1 MHHIYYSKEK
11 FIETD
16 GKAVFIIYHLPKME
30 GAKRM
35 SEQTYMYEQETAVA
49 ALHKVEGFDPRKFMR
64 LIQKEDQSSR
74 YYLDVAYRKLWF
86 RLCYPEGKIVKTI
99 RSITEKMAI
108 VEAKVY
114 LSKNDPEDS
123 YVANAFAQKYRMDD
137 SEIGQKYVELAETAA
152 VGRALSDAGFG
163 LQFADREKEMDPE
176 VTEAPIDEEVMAG
189 TPICPENIPE
199 EVFESSV
206 GETLMEDMI
215 PGQCGIE
222 DYIPMPDEIMQV
234 AEVSKEDAQP
244 PKAAP
249 QPKAAQQPMAAQQP
263 KAAQQPTKKP
273 EQTPQEQFRQN
284 NVAPESTVGITR
296 DMPVNDIYGKLTR
309 DLAVKV
315 VVSAGCYKGKTL
327 GQIAVEKPGSLQWYV
342 DSYKGPDNLLR
353 AAAKYLLD
361 QALAP
366 AC

>member
-1 MHHIYYSKEK
+1 
-11 FIETD
+11 
-16 GKAVFIIYHLPKME
+16 
-30 GAKRM
+30 M

-99 RSITEKMAI
+99 RSITAQMAI
-108 VEAKVY
+108 VEARVY
-114 LSKNDPEDS
+114 LNKNDPDDS
-123 YVANAFAQKYRMDD
+123 YVANAFAQKFRED

-199 EVFESSV
+199 EVFGSSV
-206 GETLMEDMI
+206 GEPLMEDMI

-222 DYIPMPDEIMQV
+222 DYIPMPDEVMRV
-234 AEVSKEDAQP
+234 AEASKEEVQQP
-244 PKAAP
+244 KAALQPKAAP
-249 QPKAAQQPMAAQQP
+249 QP
-263 KAAQQPTKKP
+263 TKKS
-273 EQTPQEQFRQN
+273 EQTPQEQFMQN

>member
-1 MHHIYYSKEK
+1 
-11 FIETD
+11 
-16 GKAVFIIYHLPKME
+16 
-30 GAKRM
+30 M

-49 ALHKVEGFDPRKFMR
+49 ALHQVEGFDPRKFMR

-99 RSITEKMAI
+99 RSITAQMAI
-108 VEAKVY
+108 VEARVY
-114 LSKNDPEDS
+114 LNKNDPDDS
-123 YVANAFAQKYRMDD
+123 YVANAFAQKFRED

-199 EVFESSV
+199 EVFGSSV
-206 GETLMEDMI
+206 GEPLMEDMI

-222 DYIPMPDEIMQV
+222 DYIPMPDEVMRV
-234 AEVSKEDAQP
+234 AEASKEEVQQP
-244 PKAAP
+244 KAALQPKAAP
-249 QPKAAQQPMAAQQP
+249 QP
-263 KAAQQPTKKP
+263 TKKS
-273 EQTPQEQFRQN
+273 EQTPQEQFMQN

-342 DSYKGPDNLLR
+342 DSYKGPENLLR

>member
-1 MHHIYYSKEK
+1 
-11 FIETD
+11 
-16 GKAVFIIYHLPKME
+16 
-30 GAKRM
+30 M

-49 ALHKVEGFDPRKFMR
+49 ALHQVEGFDPRKFMR

-99 RSITEKMAI
+99 RSITAQMAI
-108 VEAKVY
+108 VDARVY
-114 LSKNDPEDS
+114 LNKNDPDDS
-123 YVANAFAQKYRMDD
+123 YVANAFAQKFRED

-199 EVFESSV
+199 EVFGSSV
-206 GETLMEDMI
+206 GEPLMEDMI

-222 DYIPMPDEIMQV
+222 DYIPMPDEVMRV
-234 AEVSKEDAQP
+234 AEASKEEVQQP
-244 PKAAP
+244 KAALQPKAAP
-249 QPKAAQQPMAAQQP
+249 QP
-263 KAAQQPTKKP
+263 TKKS
-273 EQTPQEQFRQN
+273 EQTPQEQFMQN

>member
-1 MHHIYYSKEK
+1 
-11 FIETD
+11 
-16 GKAVFIIYHLPKME
+16 
-30 GAKRM
+30 M

-49 ALHKVEGFDPRKFMR
+49 ALHQVEGFDPRKFMR

-99 RSITEKMAI
+99 RSITAQMAI
-108 VEAKVY
+108 VEARVY
-114 LSKNDPEDS
+114 LNKNDPDDS
-123 YVANAFAQKYRMDD
+123 YVANAFAQKFRED

-199 EVFESSV
+199 EVFGSSV
-206 GETLMEDMI
+206 GEPLMEDMI

-222 DYIPMPDEIMQV
+222 DYIPMPDEVMRV
-234 AEVSKEDAQP
+234 AEASKEEVQP

-249 QPKAAQQPMAAQQP
+249 QP

-273 EQTPQEQFRQN
+273 EQTPQEQFMQN

>member
-1 MHHIYYSKEK
+1 
-11 FIETD
+11 
-16 GKAVFIIYHLPKME
+16 
-30 GAKRM
+30 M

-49 ALHKVEGFDPRKFMR
+49 ALHQVEGFDPRKFMR

-86 RLCYPEGKIVKTI
+86 RLCYPEGKIVKMI
-99 RSITEKMAI
+99 RSITAQMAI
-108 VEAKVY
+108 VEARVY
-114 LSKNDPEDS
+114 LNKNDPDDS
-123 YVANAFAQKYRMDD
+123 YVANAFAQKFRED

-199 EVFESSV
+199 EVFGSSV
-206 GETLMEDMI
+206 GEPLMEDMI

-222 DYIPMPDEIMQV
+222 DYIPMPDEVMRV
-234 AEVSKEDAQP
+234 AEASKEEVQQP
-244 PKAAP
+244 KAALQPKAAP
-249 QPKAAQQPMAAQQP
+249 QP
-263 KAAQQPTKKP
+263 TKKS
-273 EQTPQEQFRQN
+273 EQTPQEQFMQN

>member
-11 FIETD
+11 FIETG

-244 PKAAP
+244 PKAA
-249 QPKAAQQPMAAQQP
+249 
-263 KAAQQPTKKP
+263 QQPTKKP
-273 EQTPQEQFRQN
+273 EQTPQEQFMQN

-296 DMPVNDIYGKLTR
+296 DMSVNDIYEKLTR

>member
-1 MHHIYYSKEK
+1 
-11 FIETD
+11 
-16 GKAVFIIYHLPKME
+16 
-30 GAKRM
+30 M
-35 SEQTYMYEQETAVA
+35 SERTYMYEQETAVA
-49 ALHKVEGFDPRKFMR
+49 ALHQVEGFDPRKFMR

-99 RSITEKMAI
+99 RSITAQMAI
-108 VEAKVY
+108 VEARVY
-114 LSKNDPEDS
+114 LNKNDPDDS
-123 YVANAFAQKYRMDD
+123 YVANAFAQKFRED

-199 EVFESSV
+199 EVFGSSV
-206 GETLMEDMI
+206 GEPLMEDMI

-222 DYIPMPDEIMQV
+222 DYIPMPDEIMRV
-234 AEVSKEDAQP
+234 AEASKEEVQQP
-244 PKAAP
+244 KAALQPKAAP
-249 QPKAAQQPMAAQQP
+249 QP
-263 KAAQQPTKKP
+263 TKKS
-273 EQTPQEQFRQN
+273 EQTPQEQFMQN

-296 DMPVNDIYGKLTR
+296 DMPVNDIYGKLTK

>member
-49 ALHKVEGFDPRKFMR
+49 ALHQVEGFDPRKFMR

-199 EVFESSV
+199 EVFGSSV
-206 GETLMEDMI
+206 GENLMEDMI

-234 AEVSKEDAQP
+234 AEASKEE
-244 PKAAP
+244 
-249 QPKAAQQPMAAQQP
+249 AQQP

-273 EQTPQEQFRQN
+273 EQTPQEQFMQN
-284 NVAPESTVGITR
+284 NVAPEATVGITR

-361 QALAP
+361 QARAP

>member
-11 FIETD
+11 FIETG

-49 ALHKVEGFDPRKFMR
+49 ALHQVEGFDPRKFMR

-123 YVANAFAQKYRMDD
+123 YVANAFAQKYRED

-176 VTEAPIDEEVMAG
+176 VTEAPIDEEVMVG

-199 EVFESSV
+199 EVFGSSV
-206 GETLMEDMI
+206 GENLMEDMI

-234 AEVSKEDAQP
+234 EEVSKEDAQP
-244 PKAAP
+244 
-249 QPKAAQQPMAAQQP
+249 P

-273 EQTPQEQFRQN
+273 EQTPQEQFMKN

>member
-1 MHHIYYSKEK
+1 
-11 FIETD
+11 
-16 GKAVFIIYHLPKME
+16 
-30 GAKRM
+30 M

-234 AEVSKEDAQP
+234 EEASKEDAQP
-244 PKAAP
+244 
-249 QPKAAQQPMAAQQP
+249 P

-273 EQTPQEQFRQN
+273 EQTPQEQFMQN
-284 NVAPESTVGITR
+284 NVSPLEC
-296 DMPVNDIYGKLTR
+296 P
-309 DLAVKV
+309 DL
-315 VVSAGCYKGKTL
+315 C
-327 GQIAVEKPGSLQWYV
+327 
-342 DSYKGPDNLLR
+342 R
-353 AAAKYLLD
+353 
-361 QALAP
+361 
-366 AC
+366 

>member
-1 MHHIYYSKEK
+1 
-11 FIETD
+11 
-16 GKAVFIIYHLPKME
+16 
-30 GAKRM
+30 M
-35 SEQTYMYEQETAVA
+35 SEQTYMYEQEPAVA
-49 ALHKVEGFDPRKFMR
+49 ALHQVEGFDPRKFMR

-99 RSITEKMAI
+99 RSITAQMAI
-108 VEAKVY
+108 VEARVY
-114 LSKNDPEDS
+114 LNKNDPDDS
-123 YVANAFAQKYRMDD
+123 YVANAFAQKFRED

-199 EVFESSV
+199 EVFGSSV
-206 GETLMEDMI
+206 GEPLMEDMI

-222 DYIPMPDEIMQV
+222 DYIPMPDEVMRV
-234 AEVSKEDAQP
+234 AEASKEEVQQP
-244 PKAAP
+244 KAALQPKAAP
-249 QPKAAQQPMAAQQP
+249 QP
-263 KAAQQPTKKP
+263 TKKS
-273 EQTPQEQFRQN
+273 EQTPQEQFMQN

>member
-11 FIETD
+11 FIETG

-49 ALHKVEGFDPRKFMR
+49 ALHQVEGFDPRKFMR

-99 RSITEKMAI
+99 RSITAQMAI
-108 VEAKVY
+108 VEARVY
-114 LSKNDPEDS
+114 LNKNDPDDS
-123 YVANAFAQKYRMDD
+123 YVANAFAQKFRED

-199 EVFESSV
+199 EVFGSSV
-206 GETLMEDMI
+206 GEPLMEDMI

-222 DYIPMPDEIMQV
+222 DYIPMPDEIMRV
-234 AEVSKEDAQP
+234 AEASKEEV
-244 PKAAP
+244 
-249 QPKAAQQPMAAQQP
+249 QQP
-263 KAAQQPTKKP
+263 KAAPQPTKKP
-273 EQTPQEQFRQN
+273 EQTPQEQFMQN
-284 NVAPESTVGITR
+284 NVAQESTVGITR

>member
-49 ALHKVEGFDPRKFMR
+49 ALHQVEGFDPRKFMR

-199 EVFESSV
+199 EVFGSSV
-206 GETLMEDMI
+206 GENLMEDMI

-234 AEVSKEDAQP
+234 AEASKEE
-244 PKAAP
+244 
-249 QPKAAQQPMAAQQP
+249 AQQP

-273 EQTPQEQFRQN
+273 EQTPQEQFMQN
-284 NVAPESTVGITR
+284 NVAPEATVGITR
-296 DMPVNDIYGKLTR
+296 DMSVNDIYGKLTR

>member
-11 FIETD
+11 FIETG

-49 ALHKVEGFDPRKFMR
+49 ALHQVEGFDPRKFMR

-123 YVANAFAQKYRMDD
+123 YVANAFAQKYRED

-199 EVFESSV
+199 EVFGSSV
-206 GETLMEDMI
+206 GENLMEDMI

-234 AEVSKEDAQP
+234 AEASKEE
-244 PKAAP
+244 
-249 QPKAAQQPMAAQQP
+249 AQQP

-273 EQTPQEQFRQN
+273 EQTPQEQFMQN

>member
-11 FIETD
+11 FIETG

-49 ALHKVEGFDPRKFMR
+49 ALHQVEGFDPRKFMR

-215 PGQCGIE
+215 LGQCGIE

-244 PKAAP
+244 PKAA
-249 QPKAAQQPMAAQQP
+249 
-263 KAAQQPTKKP
+263 QQPTKKP
-273 EQTPQEQFRQN
+273 EQTPQEQFMQN

>member
-1 MHHIYYSKEK
+1 
-11 FIETD
+11 
-16 GKAVFIIYHLPKME
+16 
-30 GAKRM
+30 M

-49 ALHKVEGFDPRKFMR
+49 ALHQVEGFDPRKFMR

-99 RSITEKMAI
+99 RSITAQMAI
-108 VEAKVY
+108 VEARVY
-114 LSKNDPEDS
+114 LNKNDPDDS
-123 YVANAFAQKYRMDD
+123 YVANAFAQKFRED
-137 SEIGQKYVELAETAA
+137 SEIGQKYVELAETAS

-199 EVFESSV
+199 EVFGSSV
-206 GETLMEDMI
+206 GEPLMEDMI

-222 DYIPMPDEIMQV
+222 DYIPMPDEVMRV
-234 AEVSKEDAQP
+234 AEASKEEVQQP
-244 PKAAP
+244 KAALQPKAAP
-249 QPKAAQQPMAAQQP
+249 QP
-263 KAAQQPTKKP
+263 TKKS
-273 EQTPQEQFRQN
+273 EQTPQEQFMQN

>member
-1 MHHIYYSKEK
+1 
-11 FIETD
+11 
-16 GKAVFIIYHLPKME
+16 
-30 GAKRM
+30 M

-49 ALHKVEGFDPRKFMR
+49 ALHQVEGFDPRKFMR

-99 RSITEKMAI
+99 RSITAQMAI
-108 VEAKVY
+108 VEARVY
-114 LSKNDPEDS
+114 LNKNDPDDS
-123 YVANAFAQKYRMDD
+123 YVANAFAQKFRED

-199 EVFESSV
+199 EVFGSSV
-206 GETLMEDMI
+206 GEPLMEDMI

-222 DYIPMPDEIMQV
+222 DYIPMPDEVMRV
-234 AEVSKEDAQP
+234 AEASKEEVQQP
-244 PKAAP
+244 KAALQPKAAP
-249 QPKAAQQPMAAQQP
+249 QP
-263 KAAQQPTKKP
+263 TKKS
-273 EQTPQEQFRQN
+273 EQTPQEQFMQN

-353 AAAKYLLD
+353 PAAKYLLD

>member
-1 MHHIYYSKEK
+1 
-11 FIETD
+11 
-16 GKAVFIIYHLPKME
+16 
-30 GAKRM
+30 M

-49 ALHKVEGFDPRKFMR
+49 ALHQVEGFDPRKFMR

-99 RSITEKMAI
+99 RSITAQMAI
-108 VEAKVY
+108 VEARVY
-114 LSKNDPEDS
+114 LNKNDPDDS
-123 YVANAFAQKYRMDD
+123 YVANAFAQKFSED

-199 EVFESSV
+199 EVFGSSV
-206 GETLMEDMI
+206 GEPLMEDMI

-222 DYIPMPDEIMQV
+222 DYIPMPDEVMRV
-234 AEVSKEDAQP
+234 AEASKEEVQQP
-244 PKAAP
+244 KAALQPKAAP
-249 QPKAAQQPMAAQQP
+249 QP
-263 KAAQQPTKKP
+263 TKKS
-273 EQTPQEQFRQN
+273 EQTPQEQFMQN

>member
-35 SEQTYMYEQETAVA
+35 SEQTNMYEQETAVA
-49 ALHKVEGFDPRKFMR
+49 ALHQVEGFDPRKFMR

-199 EVFESSV
+199 EVFGSSV
-206 GETLMEDMI
+206 GENLMEDMI

-234 AEVSKEDAQP
+234 EEASKEDAQP
-244 PKAAP
+244 
-249 QPKAAQQPMAAQQP
+249 P

-273 EQTPQEQFRQN
+273 EQTPQEQFMQN

>member
-1 MHHIYYSKEK
+1 
-11 FIETD
+11 
-16 GKAVFIIYHLPKME
+16 
-30 GAKRM
+30 
-35 SEQTYMYEQETAVA
+35 
-49 ALHKVEGFDPRKFMR
+49 MR

-99 RSITEKMAI
+99 RSITAQMAI
-108 VEAKVY
+108 VEARVY
-114 LSKNDPEDS
+114 LNKNDPDDS
-123 YVANAFAQKYRMDD
+123 YVANAFAQKFRED

-199 EVFESSV
+199 EVFGSSV
-206 GETLMEDMI
+206 GEPLMEDMI

-222 DYIPMPDEIMQV
+222 DYIPMPDEVMRV
-234 AEVSKEDAQP
+234 AEASKEEVQQP
-244 PKAAP
+244 KAALQPKAAP
-249 QPKAAQQPMAAQQP
+249 QP
-263 KAAQQPTKKP
+263 TKKS
-273 EQTPQEQFRQN
+273 EQTPQEQFMQN

>member
-11 FIETD
+11 FIETG

-49 ALHKVEGFDPRKFMR
+49 ALHQVEGFDPRKFMR

-244 PKAAP
+244 PKAA
-249 QPKAAQQPMAAQQP
+249 
-263 KAAQQPTKKP
+263 QQPTKKP
-273 EQTPQEQFRQN
+273 EQTPQEQFMKN

>member
-1 MHHIYYSKEK
+1 
-11 FIETD
+11 
-16 GKAVFIIYHLPKME
+16 
-30 GAKRM
+30 M

-49 ALHKVEGFDPRKFMR
+49 ALHQVEGFDPRKFMR

-99 RSITEKMAI
+99 RSITAQMAI
-108 VEAKVY
+108 VEARVY
-114 LSKNDPEDS
+114 LNKNDPDDS
-123 YVANAFAQKYRMDD
+123 YVANAFAQKFRED

-199 EVFESSV
+199 EVFGSSV
-206 GETLMEDMI
+206 GEPLMEDMI

-234 AEVSKEDAQP
+234 EEASKEDAQP
-244 PKAAP
+244 
-249 QPKAAQQPMAAQQP
+249 P

-273 EQTPQEQFRQN
+273 EQTPQEQFMQN

>member
-1 MHHIYYSKEK
+1 
-11 FIETD
+11 
-16 GKAVFIIYHLPKME
+16 
-30 GAKRM
+30 M

-49 ALHKVEGFDPRKFMR
+49 ALHQVEGFDPRKFMR

-199 EVFESSV
+199 EVFGSSV
-206 GETLMEDMI
+206 GENLMEDMI

-234 AEVSKEDAQP
+234 EEASKEDAQP
-244 PKAAP
+244 
-249 QPKAAQQPMAAQQP
+249 P

-273 EQTPQEQFRQN
+273 EQTPQEQFMQN

-296 DMPVNDIYGKLTR
+296 DMPVNDIY
-309 DLAVKV
+309 
-315 VVSAGCYKGKTL
+315 

>member
-1 MHHIYYSKEK
+1 
-11 FIETD
+11 
-16 GKAVFIIYHLPKME
+16 
-30 GAKRM
+30 M

-49 ALHKVEGFDPRKFMR
+49 ALHQVEGFDPRKFMR

-99 RSITEKMAI
+99 RSITAQMAI
-108 VEAKVY
+108 VEARVY
-114 LSKNDPEDS
+114 LNKNDPDDS
-123 YVANAFAQKYRMDD
+123 YVANAFAQKFRED

-199 EVFESSV
+199 EVFGSSV
-206 GETLMEDMI
+206 GEPLMEDMI

-234 AEVSKEDAQP
+234 AEASKEEVQQP
-244 PKAAP
+244 KAALQPKAAP
-249 QPKAAQQPMAAQQP
+249 QP
-263 KAAQQPTKKP
+263 TKKS
-273 EQTPQEQFRQN
+273 EQTPQEQFMQN

>member
-11 FIETD
+11 FIETG

-49 ALHKVEGFDPRKFMR
+49 ALHQVEGFDPRKFMR

-99 RSITEKMAI
+99 RSITAQMAI
-108 VEAKVY
+108 VEARVY
-114 LSKNDPEDS
+114 LNKNDPDDS
-123 YVANAFAQKYRMDD
+123 YVANAFAQKFRED

-199 EVFESSV
+199 EVFGSSV
-206 GETLMEDMI
+206 GEPLMEDMI

-222 DYIPMPDEIMQV
+222 DYIPMPDEIMRV
-234 AEVSKEDAQP
+234 AEASKEEV
-244 PKAAP
+244 
-249 QPKAAQQPMAAQQP
+249 QQP
-263 KAAQQPTKKP
+263 KAALQPKAAPQPTKKP
-273 EQTPQEQFRQN
+273 EQTPQEQFMQN
-284 NVAPESTVGITR
+284 NVAQESTVGITR

-366 AC
+366 AG

>member
-1 MHHIYYSKEK
+1 
-11 FIETD
+11 
-16 GKAVFIIYHLPKME
+16 
-30 GAKRM
+30 M
-35 SEQTYMYEQETAVA
+35 SEQKYMYEQEAAVA
-49 ALHKVEGFDPRKFMR
+49 ALHRVEGFDPRKFMR
-64 LIQKEDQSSR
+64 LIQKEDQVAR

-114 LSKNDPEDS
+114 LNKNDPDDS
-123 YVANAFAQKYRMDD
+123 YVANAFAQKYRLDD

-199 EVFESSV
+199 EVFGSSV
-206 GETLMEDMI
+206 GEPLMEDMI

-222 DYIPMPDEIMQV
+222 DYIPMPEDIMQTATPSQDV
-234 AEVSKEDAQP
+234 AEV
-244 PKAAP
+244 PKATP
-249 QPKAAQQPMAAQQP
+249 QSV
-263 KAAQQPTKKP
+263 KKP
-273 EQTPQEQFRQN
+273 AQTPQEQFMQKS
-284 NVAPESTVGITR
+284 VAPEVAVSITR
-296 DMPVNDIYGKLTR
+296 DMPVDEIYGKLTR
-309 DLAVKV
+309 DVAVKV

-327 GQIAVEKPGSLQWYV
+327 GQIAMEKPGSLQWYV

-353 AAAKYLLD
+353 AAAKYLMD

>member
-1 MHHIYYSKEK
+1 
-11 FIETD
+11 
-16 GKAVFIIYHLPKME
+16 
-30 GAKRM
+30 M
-35 SEQTYMYEQETAVA
+35 SEQTYVYEQETAVA
-49 ALHKVEGFDPRKFMR
+49 ALHQVEGFDPRKFMR

-99 RSITEKMAI
+99 RSITAQMAI
-108 VEAKVY
+108 VEARVY
-114 LSKNDPEDS
+114 LNKNDPDDS
-123 YVANAFAQKYRMDD
+123 YVANAFAQKFRED

-199 EVFESSV
+199 EVFGSSV
-206 GETLMEDMI
+206 GEPLMEDMI

-222 DYIPMPDEIMQV
+222 DYIPMPDEVMRV
-234 AEVSKEDAQP
+234 AEASKEEVQQP
-244 PKAAP
+244 KAALQPKAAP
-249 QPKAAQQPMAAQQP
+249 QP
-263 KAAQQPTKKP
+263 TKKS
-273 EQTPQEQFRQN
+273 EQTPQEQFMQN

>member
-49 ALHKVEGFDPRKFMR
+49 ALHQVEGFDPRKFMR

-176 VTEAPIDEEVMAG
+176 VTEAPIDEEGMAG

-199 EVFESSV
+199 EVFGSSV
-206 GETLMEDMI
+206 GENLMEDMI

-234 AEVSKEDAQP
+234 AEASKEE
-244 PKAAP
+244 
-249 QPKAAQQPMAAQQP
+249 AQQP

-273 EQTPQEQFRQN
+273 EQTPQEQFMQN
-284 NVAPESTVGITR
+284 NVAPEATVGITR

>member
-1 MHHIYYSKEK
+1 
-11 FIETD
+11 
-16 GKAVFIIYHLPKME
+16 
-30 GAKRM
+30 M

-49 ALHKVEGFDPRKFMR
+49 ALHQVEGFDPRKFMR

-99 RSITEKMAI
+99 RSITAQMAI
-108 VEAKVY
+108 VEARVY
-114 LSKNDPEDS
+114 LNKNDPDDS
-123 YVANAFAQKYRMDD
+123 YVANAFAQKFRED

-199 EVFESSV
+199 EVFGSSV
-206 GETLMEDMI
+206 GEPLMEDMI

-222 DYIPMPDEIMQV
+222 DYIPMPDEIMRV
-234 AEVSKEDAQP
+234 AEASKEEVQQ

-249 QPKAAQQPMAAQQP
+249 QP
-263 KAAQQPTKKP
+263 TKKS
-273 EQTPQEQFRQN
+273 EQTPQEQFMQN

-296 DMPVNDIYGKLTR
+296 DMPVNDIYGKLTK

>member
-1 MHHIYYSKEK
+1 
-11 FIETD
+11 
-16 GKAVFIIYHLPKME
+16 
-30 GAKRM
+30 M

-49 ALHKVEGFDPRKFMR
+49 ALHQVEGFDPRKFMR

-99 RSITEKMAI
+99 RSITAQMAI
-108 VEAKVY
+108 VEARVY
-114 LSKNDPEDS
+114 LNKNDPDDS
-123 YVANAFAQKYRMDD
+123 YVANAFAQKFRED

-199 EVFESSV
+199 EVFGSSV
-206 GETLMEDMI
+206 GEPLMEDMI

-222 DYIPMPDEIMQV
+222 DYIPMPDEVMRV
-234 AEVSKEDAQP
+234 AEASKEEVQQP
-244 PKAAP
+244 KAALQPKAAP
-249 QPKAAQQPMAAQQP
+249 QP
-263 KAAQQPTKKP
+263 TKKS
-273 EQTPQEQFRQN
+273 EQTPQEQFMQN

-327 GQIAVEKPGSLQWYV
+327 GQIAVVKPGSLQWYV

>member
-1 MHHIYYSKEK
+1 
-11 FIETD
+11 
-16 GKAVFIIYHLPKME
+16 
-30 GAKRM
+30 M

-49 ALHKVEGFDPRKFMR
+49 ALHQVEGFDPRKFMR

-99 RSITEKMAI
+99 RSITAQMAI
-108 VEAKVY
+108 VEARVY
-114 LSKNDPEDS
+114 LNKNDPDDS
-123 YVANAFAQKYRMDD
+123 YVANAFAQKFRED

-199 EVFESSV
+199 EVFGSSV
-206 GETLMEDMI
+206 GEPLMEDMI

-222 DYIPMPDEIMQV
+222 DYILMPDEVMRV
-234 AEVSKEDAQP
+234 AEASKEEVQQP
-244 PKAAP
+244 KAALQPKAAP
-249 QPKAAQQPMAAQQP
+249 QP
-263 KAAQQPTKKP
+263 TKKS
-273 EQTPQEQFRQN
+273 EQTPQEQFMQN

>member
-11 FIETD
+11 FIETG

-199 EVFESSV
+199 EVFGSSV
-206 GETLMEDMI
+206 GENLMEDMI

-244 PKAAP
+244 
-249 QPKAAQQPMAAQQP
+249 P

>member
-1 MHHIYYSKEK
+1 
-11 FIETD
+11 
-16 GKAVFIIYHLPKME
+16 
-30 GAKRM
+30 M

-49 ALHKVEGFDPRKFMR
+49 ALHQVEGFDPRKIMR

-99 RSITEKMAI
+99 RSITAQMAI
-108 VEAKVY
+108 VEARVY
-114 LSKNDPEDS
+114 LNKNDPDDS
-123 YVANAFAQKYRMDD
+123 YVANAFAQKFRED

-199 EVFESSV
+199 EVFGSSV
-206 GETLMEDMI
+206 GEPLMEDMI

-222 DYIPMPDEIMQV
+222 DYIPMPDEVMRV
-234 AEVSKEDAQP
+234 AEASKEEVQQP
-244 PKAAP
+244 KAALQPKAAP
-249 QPKAAQQPMAAQQP
+249 QP
-263 KAAQQPTKKP
+263 TKKS
-273 EQTPQEQFRQN
+273 EQTPQEQFMQN

>member
-1 MHHIYYSKEK
+1 
-11 FIETD
+11 
-16 GKAVFIIYHLPKME
+16 
-30 GAKRM
+30 M

-49 ALHKVEGFDPRKFMR
+49 ALHQVEGFDPRKFMR

-99 RSITEKMAI
+99 RSITAQMAI
-108 VEAKVY
+108 VEARVY
-114 LSKNDPEDS
+114 LNKNDPDDS
-123 YVANAFAQKYRMDD
+123 YVANAFAQKFRED

-163 LQFADREKEMDPE
+163 LQFADREKELDPE

-199 EVFESSV
+199 EVFGSSV
-206 GETLMEDMI
+206 GEPLMEDMI

-222 DYIPMPDEIMQV
+222 DYIPMPDEVMRV
-234 AEVSKEDAQP
+234 AEASKEEVQQP
-244 PKAAP
+244 KAALQPKAAP
-249 QPKAAQQPMAAQQP
+249 QP
-263 KAAQQPTKKP
+263 TKKS
-273 EQTPQEQFRQN
+273 EQTPQEQFMQN